1 MNRRPSTRS
10 FAIVL
15 ASAGLVGVLGS
26 VAVAASDSPAQSGP
40 DVAAFCNDPSLLP
53 RTPDSAERWLQ
64 QCP

>member
-15 ASAGLVGVLGS
+15 VSTALVGVLGS
-26 VAVAASDSPAQSGP
+26 VAAATSDLPAQRGP
-40 DVAAFCNDPSLLP
+40 AVPAFCNDSDLLP